1 VAFSARTRFEL
12 DESALSQTLADARRA
27 GATDLTESNP
37 TRCGL
42 DAPEAVALLGHPR
55 GAGYAPDPMGEAV
68 AREAIAAD
76 LARRGHAVDPSRVIL
91 SASTSEA
98 YGWLFKLLADPG
110 DAVLV
115 PQPSYPLF
123 EWLARL
129 EGVRLVP
136 YPLVREENFRLDVGA
151 IAPLVDDRTRA
162 ILLVH
167 PNNPTGTFVR
177 RADAEALEAL
187 SEARGLSLVV
197 DEVFADYP
205 HGALREDRLPSFV
218 GRRRVPTFVLSGL
231 SKVLALPQLKLGW
244 TIVDGPA
251 TQVRDAL
258 ARLELIADTYLS
270 VATPVQRALPE
281 LLALRDQV
289 QGRLRAR
296 LAENLRAIDAACAG
310 SPVRRLPS
318 DGGWTAILE
327 VPRTRDDAAWVE
339 VLAAEASVLVQPGWF
354 YDLDREGFLVVS
366 LLPDPATFA
375 PAIAR
380 AVARIAAG

>member
-1 VAFSARTRFEL
+1 MTFSARTRFEL
-12 DESALSQTLADARRA
+12 DESALSRTLADARRA
-27 GATDLTESNP
+27 GAADLTESNP

-42 DAPEAVALLGHPR
+42 ASPEAVALLGHPR
-55 GAGYAPDPMGEAV
+55 GAGYSPDPMGEAG
-68 AREAIAAD
+68 AREAIAGD
-76 LARRGHAVDPSRVIL
+76 LTRRGHVVDPSRVIL

-187 SEARGLSLVV
+187 CEARGLSLVV

-244 TIVDGPA
+244 TIVDGPEA
-251 TQVRDAL
+251 QVRDAL

-270 VATPVQRALPE
+270 VSTPVQRALPE
-281 LLALRDQV
+281 LLALRDEV

-327 VPRTRDDAAWVE
+327 GPLTREDTAWVE
-339 VLAAEASVLVQPGWF
+339 LLAAEASVLVQPGWF